1 MKFDVILWD
10 MDGTLLDFKIA
21 QKEAITQVF
30 RTIHK
35 PLTDDIIDLY
45 SRINESYWKR
55 LELGEVTRPELLV
68 GRFRRLFE
76 ELGMNDVD
84 VDSVRKEYEE
94 VLGNVYE
101 YIQDSL
107 GLCKM
112 LQPKCKQYIVTNG
125 IAGTQNRKIKLS
137 GFRDCMND
145 CFISEDAGY
154 EKPNPKFFEYTF
166 SKIPNFDP
174 ERTLIVGDS
183 LTSDIKGGALAG
195 IKTCWFNP
203 ERKEITGDYKP
214 DYEIEHLWDVLR
226 ILDFML

>member
-112 LQPKCKQYIVTNG
+112 FCFTFQF
-125 IAGTQNRKIKLS
+125 AEKLS
-137 GFRDCMND
+137 LSHF
-145 CFISEDAGY
+145 
-154 EKPNPKFFEYTF
+154 
-166 SKIPNFDP
+166 
-174 ERTLIVGDS
+174 
-183 LTSDIKGGALAG
+183 
-195 IKTCWFNP
+195 
-203 ERKEITGDYKP
+203 
-214 DYEIEHLWDVLR
+214 H
-226 ILDFML
+226 

>member
-154 EKPNPKFFEYTF
+154 EKPNPKFFEYAF
-166 SKIPNFDP
+166 SKISNFDP

-214 DYEIEHLWDVLR
+214 DYEIEHLWDILR